1 MKQGENDLDAQLYP
15 LAGLCV
21 GMLVGATGV
30 GGGAVMT
37 PLLVLLLGVA
47 PHTAVGTDLIYASL
61 TKMFGAAVHGAQG
74 RVDWQVVRRLSL
86 GSLPAAMATLTWMHM
101 AGSGGIKQGTIV
113 VALGAVLVLTAAAMI
128 SKPLLNRAGKTLRIA
143 KPSPFKRFQP
153 PLTVLAGAILGFLVA
168 LTSIGAGA
176 LGAVMLVFLYP
187 MRLTPAKLVGT
198 DLAHAIP
205 LALLCGA
212 GHLLMGNVDFTLL
225 GQLLLGSIP
234 GVWIGA
240 HYGAKL
246 PDNFLR
252 IAIALVLGIVGIKLA
267 TA

>member
-1 MKQGENDLDAQLYP
+1 MNS
-15 LAGLCV
+15 LAGLMV

-47 PHTAVGTDLIYASL
+47 PHTAVGTDLLYASL
-61 TKMFGAAVHGAQG
+61 TKMFGVAVHGSQG

-86 GSLPAAMATLTWMHM
+86 GSLPAALGTLMWLHW
-101 AGSGGIKQGTIV
+101 AGSSGVRQGTII
-113 VALGAVLVLTAAAMI
+113 VALGSVLILTACAM
-128 SKPLLNRAGKTLRIA
+128 AA
-143 KPSPFKRFQP
+143 KPFLNQIGKRMRIGDPTHFKRFQP
-153 PLTVLAGAILGFLVA
+153 ALTILAGMVLGFLVA

-187 MRLTPAKLVGT
+187 LRLTPAKLVGT

-205 LALLCGA
+205 LALVAGA
-212 GHLLMGNVDFTLL
+212 GHILMGNVDFRLL
-225 GQLLLGSIP
+225 GSLLLGSIP

-240 HYGAKL
+240 HFGGRL
-246 PDNFLR
+246 PDAVLR
-252 IAIALVLGIVGIKLA
+252 MGIAVVLGVVGLKLLV
-267 TA
+267 